1 MRTGMFTRR
10 LSTVALVASSVVE
23 LVGVSGA
30 NAAGLRVAYHGHVQV
45 VESAMNATGG
55 VADSVSAFPR
65 DFSAS
70 WSNQTLAQQLN
81 LGDNAHVLSTSCV
94 SSSFCVAGGTYTNG
108 SGAQAFV
115 SIYDGSSWTD
125 QPVGAALN
133 VGGLAQVNSVSCVST
148 TFCVAGGQYTDAS
161 GGYQAFVSRFN
172 GSSWSDLEVA
182 ATLNLGSSAQ
192 VTSLSC
198 VSSTFCVAGGQ
209 YTDASGGYQAFVS
222 RFNGSSWSDLEVA
235 ATLNLGHG
243 AATNAVSCVSPTF
256 CVAGGEYSDASGGY
270 QAFVS
275 RFNGSS
281 WSDLEIGAALNG
293 GGLAQVNSLSC
304 VSSTFCVAGGQYT
317 DASGMSQAFVSVYDG
332 STWSDLEIGATLNAG
347 NDARVHA
354 VSCVASTFCVA
365 GGQYT
370 DASGMSQAFVS
381 VYDGSTWADQTL
393 ASALNLGGAAQTNTV
408 SCVSSSY
415 CVAGGDYT
423 DATGIRALVSVYDG
437 STWADQTLAS
447 ALNLGGDAAVH
458 SVICV
463 PSGFCVAG
471 GTYTD
476 AANHAQAFVSTYDNV
491 LQPVAP
497 VAPTFVSAASFVTV
511 VSKHRSQTITV
522 TWTSVVGATSYQCQ
536 LLYGHSMPAS
546 APVSTTS
553 TSCRFSGRR
562 LGIRYAIAI
571 TAVNATGPSATAI
584 RFVAPPI
591 FTLTCTHGRQRL
603 RRTGTNPRCPAG
615 WATR

>member
-148 TFCVAGGQYTDAS
+148 
-161 GGYQAFVSRFN
+161 
-172 GSSWSDLEVA
+172 
-182 ATLNLGSSAQ
+182 
-192 VTSLSC
+192 
-198 VSSTFCVAGGQ
+198 TFCVAGGQ